1 MDVLGLLSGLL
12 SYRQPLHRRSR
23 KLWSQERNVCAIS
36 RLSTATG
43 NRLLFVSDA
52 VLRLH
57 RTARNWWILRARSH
71 FAVNDF
77 RFLLG
82 NYCLL
87 PDRLLDLER
96 K

>member
-23 KLWSQERNVCAIS
+23 KLRSQERNVCAIS
-36 RLSTATG
+36 RLRTATG
-43 NRLLFVSDA
+43 NRLLLVPDA

-57 RTARNWWILRARSH
+57 RTARNWWIFRAWSH
-71 FAVNDF
+71 FAVNDLC
-77 RFLLG
+77 FLLG
-82 NYCLL
+82 DDCVL
-87 PDRLLDLER
+87 PHSLLDLER